1 LYVFHT
7 FKEDIMNGKTT
18 VTLRVPN
25 GILRKI
31 DEERHRRTMQDA
43 KGRTTSRTAIVLD
56 ALATSLAGKPGAAA
70 GAVQ

>member
-1 LYVFHT
+1 MSGT
-7 FKEDIMNGKTT
+7 TT
-18 VTLRVPN
+18 VTIRIPN
-25 GILRKI
+25 EILRKI

-56 ALATSLAGKPGAAA
+56 VLATSLARMPGAAA